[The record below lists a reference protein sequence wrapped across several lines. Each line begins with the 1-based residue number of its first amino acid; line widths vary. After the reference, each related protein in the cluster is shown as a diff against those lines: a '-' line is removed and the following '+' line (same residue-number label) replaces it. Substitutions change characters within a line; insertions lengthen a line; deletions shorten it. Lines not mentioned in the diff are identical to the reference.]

1 MNLNL
6 IIVTICKGEKN
17 VLQKLWINYKEIII
31 GLLITLI
38 LGLVWGFWEKDGAA
52 KSRGLVLK
60 QVESSKSIQ
69 DHYDAVVIGTD
80 PEGVAAAVSS
90 ARNGMKTLLVDGRG
104 RDILGGLMTLGGLNS
119 LDLNYAPEMK
129 QVGGRYEVLNKGI
142 FQEWYKKM
150 SGTSFDTTVAA
161 NEFYQ
166 MVKKESNID
175 LLIKTQS
182 VKPLLQ
188 EKGERQLVQGIEVT
202 KEDGSSQRITAD
214 AVIDATQ
221 DADFAAQTKAPFTF
235 GREDMGDKNSRM
247 AVTLV
252 FKLGNV
258 SEEAWKKLQQSAG
271 KGFYDANSIWGMG
284 KMWDYPTTDKN
295 KVRMRGLNIGRQN
308 DGTLLINSM
317 QLFGVD
323 PLNQESVA
331 GAFETAK
338 KELPHV
344 LEYMKKLYP
353 ELKDATIA
361 DVAKE
366 LYVRESRHLVGEY
379 RLSIVDLLD
388 NRDQWDRIGFGS
400 YRVDIQSTS
409 YKHRG
414 EEMFKP
420 LQYAVPFRSI
430 VPKNVDGLLVVGRS
444 ASFDSMAHGSAR
456 VIPTG
461 MATGQAAGAAV
472 KLAKEQGITFQEM
485 SKSKEAIS
493 TLQARLTE
501 QGMDLQPKTFELPPY
516 ATHKD
521 YPGLKAAVGMN
532 MAHATHDFDFQLDKP
547 SNPARLANQLARIK
561 SFHPELKGG
570 DVQDLL
576 KAFTDPKTAPLTADQ
591 AAYMLGTAV
600 GTQVNQNG
608 AADELVKQKLL
619 KSETLQGISNKQQ
632 LTNGDVYMM
641 IQNVVEA
648 KTGVSYQ

>member
-1 MNLNL
+1 M
-6 IIVTICKGEKN
+6 GP
-17 VLQKLWINYKEIII
+17 Y
-31 GLLITLI
+31 
-38 LGLVWGFWEKDGAA
+38 
-52 KSRGLVLK
+52 
-60 QVESSKSIQ
+60 
-69 DHYDAVVIGTD
+69 
-80 PEGVAAAVSS
+80 
-90 ARNGMKTLLVDGRG
+90 
-104 RDILGGLMTLGGLNS
+104 
-119 LDLNYAPEMK
+119 
-129 QVGGRYEVLNKGI
+129 
-142 FQEWYKKM
+142 
-150 SGTSFDTTVAA
+150 
-161 NEFYQ
+161 
-166 MVKKESNID
+166 
-175 LLIKTQS
+175 
-182 VKPLLQ
+182 
-188 EKGERQLVQGIEVT
+188 
-202 KEDGSSQRITAD
+202 RI
-214 AVIDATQ
+214 
-221 DADFAAQTKAPFTF
+221 
-235 GREDMGDKNSRM
+235 
-247 AVTLV
+247 
-252 FKLGNV
+252 
-258 SEEAWKKLQQSAG
+258 
-271 KGFYDANSIWGMG
+271 
-284 KMWDYPTTDKN
+284 
-295 KVRMRGLNIGRQN
+295 
-308 DGTLLINSM
+308 
-317 QLFGVD
+317 
-323 PLNQESVA
+323 
-331 GAFETAK
+331 
-338 KELPHV
+338 
-344 LEYMKKLYP
+344 
-353 ELKDATIA
+353 
-361 DVAKE
+361 
-366 LYVRESRHLVGEY
+366 
-379 RLSIVDLLD
+379 
-388 NRDQWDRIGFGS
+388 GS

-430 VPKNVDGLLVVGRS
+430 VTKNVDGLLVVGRS